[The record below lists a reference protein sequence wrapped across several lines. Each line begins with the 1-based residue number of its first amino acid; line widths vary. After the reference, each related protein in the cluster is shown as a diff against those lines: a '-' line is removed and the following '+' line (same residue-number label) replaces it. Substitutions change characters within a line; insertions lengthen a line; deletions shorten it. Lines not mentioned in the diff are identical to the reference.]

1 MYVQQLHARVNS
13 SSLPDLSAAANRALK
28 AGIEAAETTGLRVE
42 AFSVKL
48 QAYLGIVRD
57 ASGPA
62 W

>member
-1 MYVQQLHARVNS
+1 MYVQQPHARVNA

-28 AGIEAAETTGLRVE
+28 AGTEAAETTGLRVE

-48 QAYLGIVRD
+48 RACLGIARD
-57 ASGPA
+57 ASGPT